1 MHALPLGTGCMDRF
15 IVENCDVDEGG
26 IDIRST
32 PWYPDELVNQRADH
46 AEYELILPSM
56 KPRAI
61 FNSSLTGKGLR
72 IKSKS
77 TGEGSTV
84 NFDSTSTAFNAIIG
98 NSLISVEII
107 NKYNRCEIFG
117 YQYKYGGQ
125 GLSGYAIGSLDI
137 GQYLVG
143 GSVNKY
149 IGALGKRLGDC
160 STINKTLTVYI
171 DGVTH
176 NIVFNKNYNGTNEFT
191 APTYSN
197 SQILSEITAIIGTV
211 STVDEYV
218 VGRDY
223 YPQFSGVLNM
233 KNADT
238 TEVLAGMGVVF
249 TGLKTFR
256 KALNSDGR
264 IDGICL
270 DDGRVGDECRVIIE
284 GEIYSSA
291 SNERFS
297 TYDSAGWLSMGSKFG
312 ISSTIPGKFDIA
324 ANPKVL
330 ICNRDNVVTFI
341 K

>member
-1 MHALPLGTGCMDRF
+1 
-15 IVENCDVDEGG
+15 
-26 IDIRST
+26 
-32 PWYPDELVNQRADH
+32 
-46 AEYELILPSM
+46 
-56 KPRAI
+56 
-61 FNSSLTGKGLR
+61 
-72 IKSKS
+72 
-77 TGEGSTV
+77 
-84 NFDSTSTAFNAIIG
+84 
-98 NSLISVEII
+98 
-107 NKYNRCEIFG
+107 
-117 YQYKYGGQ
+117 
-125 GLSGYAIGSLDI
+125 
-137 GQYLVG
+137 
-143 GSVNKY
+143 
-149 IGALGKRLGDC
+149 
-160 STINKTLTVYI
+160 
-171 DGVTH
+171 
-176 NIVFNKNYNGTNEFT
+176 
-191 APTYSN
+191 
-197 SQILSEITAIIGTV
+197 
-211 STVDEYV
+211 
-218 VGRDY
+218 
-223 YPQFSGVLNM
+223 M